1 VTETQFQ
8 AIIKDPDARQSQ
20 YREMVQEYFERITDT
35 YREKWSESF
44 HFAMFAGSEPLEE
57 ALVNTERQLADEA
70 GFRPGMMVLDVGCGV
85 GGPALNL
92 AEHFGVHVTG
102 INIVESQ
109 LDIARQRARERGLG
123 DRTRFL
129 LCDAMSM
136 DFPDESF
143 DAVYLFE
150 AGCHVP
156 DKPRLYRECARVL
169 KVGACFIGQ
178 DWFKKDVV
186 TPEQQEKYVEPICRL
201 FSVPSLISLADLNR
215 YLKDAGLDVR
225 RCQNMAE
232 HADIYRNW
240 ELLDGH
246 VIRALH
252 GWVPWL
258 IPPVLRLLTDGGMV
272 LSKAAREGVFI
283 IGQWCAQKLAVSS
296 SQ

>member
-1 VTETQFQ
+1 MTETEFQ
-8 AIIKDPDARQSQ
+8 AITKDPDARKSQ
-20 YREMVQEYFERITDT
+20 YREMVKEYFERITDT

-44 HFAMFAGSEPLEE
+44 HFAIFDGDEPLET
-57 ALVNTERQLADEA
+57 ALVNTERRLADEA
-70 GFRPGMMVLDVGCGV
+70 GFRPGTKVLDVGCGV

-92 AEHFGVHVTG
+92 AEYSGIHVTG
-102 INIVESQ
+102 INIVECQ
-109 LDIARQRARERGLG
+109 LEIARQRARERGLAEQ
-123 DRTRFL
+123 TRFMI
-129 LCDAMSM
+129 CDAMKM
-136 DFPDESF
+136 EFPDESF

-156 DKPRLYRECARVL
+156 DKQRLYNECARVL
-169 KVGACFIGQ
+169 KPGGCFVGQ
-178 DWFKKDVV
+178 DWFRKHAV

-201 FSVPSLISLADLNR
+201 FSVPNLISLDELQGFLR
-215 YLKDAGLDVR
+215 DTGLEVR
-225 RCQNMAE
+225 RSQNMAE

-252 GWVPWL
+252 GWLPWL

-283 IGQWCAQKLAVSS
+283 IGQWCASKPVTP
-296 SQ
+296 